1 MKKNLV
7 VFLFLI
13 NISSVFS
20 QNLDSDIFTI
30 KPKRFSIYETP
41 NGEIGYC
48 LSGSGPYVMYDKPGF
63 EVNIPENL
71 PKKQKIPYTKLLFSG
86 IHSLLYEYKNYDGR
100 FPKTSLSVFAL
111 GNYSVLSDEVLEIL
125 NKSILPNRGYL
136 ETIYQWVKPYYIK
149 TFNSLTYK
157 EQKTLLIKLDMAE
170 RFVLNVL
177 KEKNEKKYE
186 QWLEVNG
193 YESDEKLVNFLQRRI
208 DKKQWK
214 IADCDYW
221 INEIKVQFT
230 PLLKNKNILNSHYQF
245 IGDINDKYMITC
257 NHNARY
263 VIMDKQYNKLFED
276 DFSLIQLEEENI
288 LKAYPEINY
297 KNFQIFVIDKQG
309 NILKGDY
316 VKQ

>member
-20 QNLDSDIFTI
+20 QSLHTDIFQI

-48 LSGSGPYVMYDKPGF
+48 LSGSGPYVMYDKPVF
-63 EVNIPENL
+63 EVNIPEIL
-71 PKKQKIPYTKLLFSG
+71 PEKEQIPYVDLLFSG
-86 IHSLLYEYKNYDGR
+86 IYSLLYEYKNYDGL

-111 GNYSVLSDEVLEIL
+111 GNYRDLSNEVLEIL
-125 NKSILPNRGYL
+125 NKTILPNRSYL

-157 EQKTLLIKLDMAE
+157 EQKTLLIKLNMAE
-170 RFVLNVL
+170 RYVLNVL

-186 QWLEVNG
+186 DWLLKNE
-193 YESDEKLVNFLQRRI
+193 YEPDEKLVGFLQRRI

-221 INEIKVQFT
+221 INELKVQFT
-230 PLLKNKNILNSHYQF
+230 PLLKNKDFLNSHYQVT
-245 IGDINDKYMITC
+245 DVINDKYMIAC
-257 NHNARY
+257 NHAARY
-263 VIMDKQYNKLFED
+263 YIMDKKYNKLYED
-276 DFSLIQLEEENI
+276 EFLFIQLVEGDT
-288 LKAYPEINY
+288 LMAYPEINY
-297 KNFQIFVIDKQG
+297 KKFQKFTIDKNGDIQKVG
-309 NILKGDY
+309 N
-316 VKQ
+316 

>member
-20 QNLDSDIFTI
+20 QSLHTDIFQI

-48 LSGSGPYVMYDKPGF
+48 LSGSGPYVMYDKPVF
-63 EVNIPENL
+63 EVNIPEIL
-71 PKKQKIPYTKLLFSG
+71 PEKEQIPYVDLLFSG
-86 IHSLLYEYKNYDGR
+86 IYSLLYEYKNYDGL

-111 GNYSVLSDEVLEIL
+111 GNYRDLSNEVLEIL
-125 NKSILPNRGYL
+125 NKSILPNRSYL

-157 EQKTLLIKLDMAE
+157 EQKTLLIKLNMAE
-170 RFVLNVL
+170 RYVLNVL

-186 QWLEVNG
+186 DWLLKNE
-193 YESDEKLVNFLQRRI
+193 YEPDEKLVGFLQRRI

-221 INEIKVQFT
+221 INELKVQFT
-230 PLLKNKNILNSHYQF
+230 PLLKNKDFLNSHYQVT
-245 IGDINDKYMITC
+245 DVINDKYMIAC
-257 NHNARY
+257 NHAARY
-263 VIMDKQYNKLFED
+263 YIMDKKYNKLYED
-276 DFSLIQLEEENI
+276 EFLFIQLVEGDT
-288 LKAYPEINY
+288 LMAYPEINY
-297 KNFQIFVIDKQG
+297 KKFQKFTIDKNGDIQKVG
-309 NILKGDY
+309 N
-316 VKQ
+316 